1 MRTAALIIGAVLTA
15 TQAAGQ
21 TTTYGGYAFTDCG
34 PTNKPAVRV
43 VLMQGPVPA
52 GIPATRPRPSIEL
65 LVNGS
70 VAQAV
75 ADLSVNAEAAKSGT
89 GVAALSCPVVGACTT
104 AQAGSVKM
112 SRAADGATLSGEFQ
126 ATWPNGMPRN
136 GRFTASWREG
146 GKTCQ

>member
-1 MRTAALIIGAVLTA
+1 MVGAVLTA
-15 TQAAGQ
+15 AQAVGQ
-21 TTTYGGYAFTDCG
+21 STTYGGYAFADCG

-43 VLMQGPVPA
+43 VLMQGPVPE

-70 VAQAV
+70 VAQA
-75 ADLSVNAEAAKSGT
+75 AAELPVNAEASKSGT

-104 AQAGSVKM
+104 AQAGTLKI
-112 SRAADGATLSGEFQ
+112 SRAADGKTVTGDFQ
-126 ATWPNGMPRN
+126 ATWPNGMPRT

-146 GKTCQ
+146 GKACQ